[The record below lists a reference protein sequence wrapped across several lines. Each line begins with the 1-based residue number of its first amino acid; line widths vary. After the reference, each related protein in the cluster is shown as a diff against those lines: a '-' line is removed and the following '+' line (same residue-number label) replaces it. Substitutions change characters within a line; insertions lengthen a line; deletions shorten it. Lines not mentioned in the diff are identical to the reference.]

1 MGDEVLVSVP
11 GLPDDHLGV
20 EHDEAAEDGQADV
33 QVSLQ
38 PCPMSTLHI
47 SQDQMKWQA
56 RLWYREFCHN
66 LDLEKQL
73 GSEEDVEKAKDEESG
88 ESREESAAKIEVL
101 AIRGEQGSA
110 GEASEYGRG
119 KHEGGGHQRGVHHD
133 CHGEEG
139 AQAES
144 SEEGEGYEH
153 GEAGAAVLP
162 VVRGHEQAK
171 GNPSAKEGEDQTSAL
186 INTLHFSSFNLI
198 VTLRMSV
205 KRCT

>member
-1 MGDEVLVSVP
+1 M
-11 GLPDDHLGV
+11 
-20 EHDEAAEDGQADV
+20 A
-33 QVSLQ
+33 
-38 PCPMSTLHI
+38 
-47 SQDQMKWQA
+47 SQ
-56 RLWYREFCHN
+56 EFCHSVH
-66 LDLEKQL
+66 LEKQL
-73 GSEEDVEKAKDEESG
+73 GSEEDVEKAEEEEGG

-101 AIRGEQGSA
+101 AIRGEEGSA
-110 GEASEYGRG
+110 GEASEYRG
-119 KHEGGGHQRGVHHD
+119 GEHEGGGHKGGVHHD

-139 AQAES
+139 AKAES
-144 SEEGEGYEH
+144 SEEGEGHEH

-171 GNPSAKEGEDQTSAL
+171 SNPSAKEGEDQASTL

>member
-1 MGDEVLVSVP
+1 VGDEVLVSVP
-11 GLPDDHLGV
+11 SLPDDHLGV

-33 QVSLQ
+33 QVSL
-38 PCPMSTLHI
+38 
-47 SQDQMKWQA
+47 
-56 RLWYREFCHN
+56 
-66 LDLEKQL
+66 EKQL
-73 GSEEDVEKAKDEESG
+73 GSEEDVEKAEEEEGG

-119 KHEGGGHQRGVHHD
+119 EHEGGGHKRGVHHD

-139 AQAES
+139 AKAES
-144 SEEGEGYEH
+144 GEEGEGHEH

-171 GNPSAKEGEDQTSAL
+171 SNPSAKEGEDQASAL
-186 INTLHFSSFNLI
+186 EDVGEEVHVGASRGGHDGHGEGGVDIFQVAPHWRLKLGVERVQKVLNTCSHPD
-198 VTLRMSV
+198 T
-205 KRCT
+205 